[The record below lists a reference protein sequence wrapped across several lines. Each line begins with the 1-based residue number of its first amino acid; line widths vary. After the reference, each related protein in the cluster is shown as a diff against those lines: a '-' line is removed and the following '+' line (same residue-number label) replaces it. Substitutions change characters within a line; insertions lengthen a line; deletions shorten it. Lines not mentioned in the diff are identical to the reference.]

1 MNFASFIDTY
11 RDALAQAVVEAYPPL
26 YTAEARQS
34 CGFDLRR
41 LLRRPLGAQAD
52 AIRATALALQTY
64 SSASIVG
71 EMGTGKSYAGA
82 AAAYLAG
89 CRRVLV
95 MSPPHLVK
103 KWQREIL
110 QTVPGAHVA
119 IVRTIG
125 DLERVRRQGV
135 LIQFV
140 VCSREGAKLGYRWMP
155 ATIQRMARDETGS
168 VARDDA
174 GEIVRLLCCPT
185 CFGAIADDEGVPLT
199 WDELATK
206 KHRCSVC
213 GNPLWQADPTGP
225 RRYPLADYIARRM
238 TGYFDLLVVDEAH
251 EMKARGSAQ
260 GLAAGALA
268 DACPRTLTL
277 TGTVFGGCAR
287 RH

>member
-26 YTAEARQS
+26 YDADTRQAS
-34 CGFDLRR
+34 GFDLRR

-103 KWQREIL
+103 KWRREIL

-125 DLERVRRQGV
+125 DLERVRRQGEM
-135 LIQFV
+135 IQFI
-140 VCSREGAKLGYRWMP
+140 VCSREQAKLGYRWTP
-155 ATIQRMARDETGS
+155 ATMQR
-168 VARDDA
+168 VARDDTGRIA
-174 GEIVRLLCCPT
+174 RDDIGEIVRLLCCPT
-185 CFGAIADDEGVPLT
+185 CFAPITDDEGVPLT
-199 WDELATK
+199 RDELATK
-206 KHRCSVC
+206 KRFCSAC
-213 GNPLWQADPTGP
+213 GHPLWQADRSGP

-238 TGYFDLLVVDEAH
+238 PGYFDLLVAGECH
-251 EMKARGSAQ
+251 ERAPRGAQ
-260 GLAAGALA
+260 N
-268 DACPRTLTL
+268 
-277 TGTVFGGCAR
+277 
-287 RH
+287 